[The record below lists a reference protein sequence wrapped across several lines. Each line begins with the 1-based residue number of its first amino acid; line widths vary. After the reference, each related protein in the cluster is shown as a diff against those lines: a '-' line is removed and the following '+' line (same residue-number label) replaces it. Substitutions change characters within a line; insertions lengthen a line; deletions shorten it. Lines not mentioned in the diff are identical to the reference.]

1 MNKYINHLPSIKET
15 KKSVEVKRDFSPRYE
30 SAGELDPELAYV
42 QVKGQSAADL
52 KAKKPPKFVAQS
64 GKDPKAQRLMAVSFA
79 KLRNFEDALSMAD
92 QAFQHIQ
99 DILQQNEI
107 EDQTFSE
114 KLSKY
119 SQLRNMTI
127 KDDSVID
134 DIDYQSAEEAGYNSA
149 PKHIRNPAQI
159 RINTKKGKKLL
170 STGGLLMVP

>member
-1 MNKYINHLPSIKET
+1 MPSIKET
-15 KKSVEVKRDFSPRYE
+15 KKTVEVKRDFSPRYE
-30 SAGELDPELAYV
+30 SAGELDPEFAYI
-42 QVKGQSAADL
+42 QVKGQSNADL

-64 GKDPKAQRLMAVSFA
+64 GKDPKAQRLTAVSFA